1 MLTEV
6 NTPLYVQ
13 DKRDS
18 DGIPVVAVGQLS
30 APLSHSDIA
39 PAIVTWFGKDLPCE
53 WGVGIRNCTNTQWP
67 GNQKDVLT
75 KTDEA
80 NLLIDGLIGTT
91 ACIMVASGPLLSG
104 WLLEQ

>member
-6 NTPLYVQ
+6 NTPLYVH
-13 DKRDS
+13 DRRDS
-18 DGIPVVAVGQLS
+18 DGSPVVAVGQLS

-39 PAIVTWFGKDLPCE
+39 PAILTWFGLEVPCE
-53 WGVGIRNCTNTQWP
+53 WGVGIRNCSTQWP
-67 GNQKDVLT
+67 GTQKDVLT

-80 NLLIDGLIGTT
+80 NALIDGLIGTM
-91 ACIMVASGPLLSG
+91 ACALVVSGPLLSG

>member
-6 NTPLYVQ
+6 NTPLYVH
-13 DKRDS
+13 DTRDS
-18 DGIPVVAVGQLS
+18 DGSPVVAVGQLS

-39 PAIVTWFGKDLPCE
+39 PAIVTWFEQNLPCA
-53 WGVGIRNCTNTQWP
+53 WGVGIRNCTDTQWP

-80 NLLIDGLIGTT
+80 NLLIDGLIG
-91 ACIMVASGPLLSG
+91 AMVCIMVASGPLLSG